1 VLSVLPLVVLGVFA
15 LGALVLF
22 ITRRGRA

>member
-1 VLSVLPLVVLGVFA
+1 VLSLILLLALAAFA
-15 LGALVLF
+15 IGALVLF